1 MHKNLNIF
9 PVKTK
14 RNISN
19 LQTGYCKQLMSG
31 EQIIAGI
38 FTNLTT
44 FTPWVVD
51 TIAKTVPPEAPA
63 SSTKRES
70 STEEA
75 KKTKKSASVQKV
87 DTDTQLVFTS
97 TSTKAPKY
105 ICCF

>member
-1 MHKNLNIF
+1 M
-9 PVKTK
+9 
-14 RNISN
+14 
-19 LQTGYCKQLMSG
+19 GYYEQLVSD

-44 FTPWVVD
+44 FTPWILD
-51 TIAKTVPPEAPA
+51 TIAKTGPGQNAPEATE
-63 SSTKRES
+63 SSTKRKS

-75 KKTKKSASVQKV
+75 RKPKKSASVQKV